1 MKFERNNKNS
11 KGITLITLVVTI
23 IIILIL
29 AGITINLIVGKN
41 GIFKMA
47 QKASL
52 EAEKARVIEDIEM
65 AYIDVYTQNL
75 DFSPVTMSK
84 IKEKLIKNYGYT
96 NEQIP
101 MVAMENITDITL
113 SNSNIELQPGMS
125 KEVEVIL
132 GDGSGQTYFILI
144 QGKYYPINLTD
155 SKVTLGE
162 GLEELPTG
170 SETIGD
176 VEARIET
183 GEDIIEVEV
192 NKTIITIKAK
202 EDKIGEATITVTYGS
217 IAPKTITVTV
227 KKADEYESLIDAIS
241 KIAASGVQKI
251 SVNNEDYSMD
261 MLIHTGDMVLD
272 GSTQIK
278 GATLTD
284 KVYEFGNKET
294 DVATETEDAKNTV
307 VLKVEGNLTINEGVT
322 VTACKSENG
331 YGGPKGLFI
340 YCTGTLTN
348 NGTIS
353 MTARGA
359 KAEGQNVYLW
369 QNENGSYE
377 YVPAER
383 SRWRGRLSM

>member
-41 GIFKMA
+41 GRFKMA

-322 VTACKSENG
+322 LTACKSENG